1 MSGTVE
7 IDILEADPSQD
18 TLNVPVQPVQ
28 AEVAQTCEAN
38 INSDRSEF
46 VVTGRGGLPPE
57 PEDNFRLS
65 AVATD
70 NNTLRAETSAR
81 QQPEN
86 TPPIIEATGWVRN
99 AQGKILL
106 VAPAAQK
113 SSLDSHSNPSSC
125 NS

>member
-70 NNTLRAETSAR
+70 NNTLTSTTSTQ
-81 QQPEN
+81 QQPEV
-86 TPPIIEATGWVRN
+86 TPSIIEATGWVRN

-106 VAPAAQK
+106 VASPTQT
-113 SSLDSHSNPSSC
+113 SSLNSHSNQSNC
-125 NS
+125 N